1 MFEKVL
7 IANRGEIAV
16 RIIRACKELGIKT
29 VAVYSEADEHSLY
42 TTLADECYSIGEPPA
57 LKSYLNIER
66 ILKVAEKTGVDAIHP
81 GYGFLSENSKFAEEC
96 KKRGIEF
103 IGPPVEAI
111 ELMGSKINA
120 KRTMKKAGV
129 PVLPG
134 REEPIETVEEAVEVA
149 EEIGYPVIIKASAG
163 GGGMGMS
170 VAYNKE
176 ELIDTIDSTR
186 SIAKSAFGDSTI
198 FIEKYLEKP
207 RHIEIQI
214 VADKYGN
221 IVHLGDRECSVQ
233 RRHQKLIEEAPSPIM
248 TEELRKKMGEAAV
261 TAARAINYYSV
272 GTVEFLY
279 SKGEFYFLEMNTRVQ
294 VEHPITEIITG
305 VDIVKEQIKI
315 AAGEKLPFKQEDIEF
330 RGHAIECRINAEDAI
345 NDFVPSPGKIKHYR
359 SPGGPG
365 VRIDSGVFGG
375 AEIPPYYDSLVAKL
389 ITYGRDREEAI
400 ARMRRAL
407 SEYIILGIVT
417 NIPFHRAVMEE
428 ENFIKGNISTHY
440 VEDHSELLKKA
451 ILKYAVEARDEEK
464 RFSDKIF
471 HDDKKIVALAGGLN
485 AYITSL
491 ASRNNAKYDKKYSN
505 DDMD

>member
-29 VAVYSEADEHSLY
+29 VAIYSEADEHSLY
-42 TTLADECYSIGEPPA
+42 TSLADECYCIGPPPA
-57 LKSYLNIER
+57 LKSYLNINA
-66 ILKVAEKTGVDAIHP
+66 ILNVAEKAGVDAIHP
-81 GYGFLSENSKFAEEC
+81 GYGFLSENANFAREC
-96 KKRGIEF
+96 KKRGFEF
-103 IGPPVEAI
+103 IGPSPEAI
-111 ELMGSKINA
+111 EAMGSKINA
-120 KRTMKKAGV
+120 KRIMKKAGV

-134 REEPIETVEEAVEVA
+134 REEPIETEEEAVEVA

-176 ELIDTIDSTR
+176 ELIEKIGSTK
-186 SIAKSAFGDSTI
+186 SIAKSAFGDATI

-214 VADKYGN
+214 LGDKYGN
-221 IVHLGDRECSVQ
+221 MIHLGDRECSIQ

-248 TEELRKKMGEAAV
+248 TEDLREKMGEAAV
-261 TAARAINYYSV
+261 RAGKAINYYSA

-279 SKGEFYFLEMNTRVQ
+279 NDGEFYFLEMNTRIQ
-294 VEHPITEIITG
+294 VEHPITEMITG
-305 VDIVKEQIKI
+305 VDIVKEMIKI
-315 AAGEKLPFKQEDIEF
+315 ASGEELSIKQEDVVF

-345 NDFVPSPGKIKHYR
+345 NDFVPCPGKIKAYR

-365 VRIDSGVFGG
+365 IRLDSGVYRG
-375 AEIPPYYDSLVAKL
+375 AEIPPYYDSLISKLVA
-389 ITYGRDREEAI
+389 YGRDRNEAI

-407 SEYIILGIVT
+407 SEYIIIGVTT

-428 ENFIKGNISTHY
+428 EDFIKGNLSTHY
-440 VEDHSELLKKA
+440 VEEHWGVLKDR
-451 ILKYAVEARDEEK
+451 ILKYAIEAKELDKLFIEK
-464 RFSDKIF
+464 VFQDN
-471 HDDKKIVALAGGLN
+471 KKVAAIVGGLN
-485 AYITSL
+485 AYI
-491 ASRNNAKYDKKYSN
+491 SRIIANNNKEKDKYGGE
-505 DDMD
+505 